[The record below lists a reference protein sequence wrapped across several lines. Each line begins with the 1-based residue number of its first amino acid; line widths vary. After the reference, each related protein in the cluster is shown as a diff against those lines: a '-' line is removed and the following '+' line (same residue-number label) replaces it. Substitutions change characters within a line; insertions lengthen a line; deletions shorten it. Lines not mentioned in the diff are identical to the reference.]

1 MAKNSI
7 KNKILKIML
16 TLASISL
23 ITLGIMAAID
33 MFSLGSYALK
43 TNQNLGKQASDDSED
58 ALKKQATY
66 YLTRMAES
74 QATIADAMFNKVET
88 SVNIA
93 AIRAKRLWDNPQQ
106 APISKSYKHTDKVED
121 PKAVSVCKI
130 APGADPM
137 KIKQDMDL
145 SSALDFVFKEIC
157 KSDSNIKNIYFGT
170 KNGLH
175 RRYPWT
181 SKHKEGYDPRKRSWF
196 KRAAKEKALGWTDL
210 YISASDELLMVTCY
224 RPVYTSKN
232 ELIGVIGADVTLESL
247 NKEIINKQIG
257 DLGYAFLLD
266 KKGKIIAN
274 QNISKGDF
282 LWNEELTTQ
291 NMLKS
296 DNKKLA
302 ALAKEMTEGKSGIE
316 RCIIEGQDRYLAYA
330 PIEGTGW
337 SLGIVM
343 HVKEIIAPAIA
354 TAKKIKHL
362 SNNAQKHIDEETH
375 ETVLILTIIFI
386 VILILVSFTSVK
398 LAKSITKPIL
408 TLDTG
413 AKILGEGNL
422 DYKLDIKTGDELEEL
437 SDTFNKMTNDL
448 KSYIEDLRKTT
459 AEKEKIESEL
469 KIAQDIQT
477 SFLPSIFPPFPLK
490 KEFDIFA
497 MMHPAK
503 EVGGDFYD
511 FVLIDDKHLFF
522 VIGDVSGKG
531 VPAALFMVIM
541 KVLLKT
547 EALRKITPKEILEK
561 VNNIIAMDNDSC
573 MFATI
578 FCGILNTDTGDIHY
592 ANAGHNPPL
601 IYNKTNDTFDYLK
614 INKGFVLGPMPD
626 MEFKTETLTLKKD
639 DILFMY
645 TDGVNEAMNKDH
657 VQFGEPRLKN
667 DLEKCQKDDV
677 TDMIHCIRKKIADFV
692 LDAEQSDDITML
704 AIKYKGL

>member
-1 MAKNSI
+1 MTKNSI
-7 KNKILKIML
+7 KTKILKIML

-23 ITLGIMAAID
+23 ISLGIMAAID

-43 TNQNLGKQASDDSED
+43 TNKDLGKQASCDSED

-74 QATIADAMFNKVET
+74 QAAIADAMFDKVET

-93 AIRAKRLWDNPQQ
+93 AIRAKRLWDNPEK
-106 APISKSYKHTDKVED
+106 APVLKSYKHTDKPKD
-121 PKAVSVCKI
+121 PMEVSVCKI
-130 APGADPM
+130 APDTDPL
-137 KIKQDMDL
+137 KIQQDMDL
-145 SSALDFVFKEIC
+145 SSALDFVFKAIC
-157 KSDSNIKNIYFGT
+157 KNDSNIKNMYLGT
-170 KNGLH
+170 VNGLH

-181 SKHKEGYDPRKRSWF
+181 SKHKDGYDPRKRSWF
-196 KRAAKEKALGWTDL
+196 KKAAEEKDKGWTDL
-210 YISASDELLMVTCY
+210 YISASDEQLMVTCY
-224 RPVYTSKN
+224 KPVYNNKN
-232 ELIGVIGADVTLESL
+232 ELIGVIGADVTLKSL
-247 NKEIINKQIG
+247 NTQIINKKIG

-274 QNISKGDF
+274 KDMSKGDF
-282 LWNEELTTQ
+282 AWHEEITTQ
-291 NMLKS
+291 NMLNS
-296 DNKKLA
+296 ENKDLA
-302 ALAKEMTEGKSGIE
+302 LIAKAMTEGKSGIG
-316 RCIIEGQDRYLAYA
+316 RCVIEGHDRYLAYA

-343 HVKEIIAPAIA
+343 HVKEIIAPAVA
-354 TAKKIKHL
+354 TAEKIKQL
-362 SNNAQKHIDEETH
+362 ADQAQKHIDEETH
-375 ETVLILTIIFI
+375 ETVLILTLIFGL
-386 VILILVSFTSVK
+386 ILIAVSLTSVK

-408 TLDTG
+408 MLDKG

-448 KSYIEDLRKTT
+448 KNYIEDLRKTT

-497 MMHPAK
+497 IMHPAK

-511 FVLIDDKHLFF
+511 FVLIDDEHLFF

-547 EALRKITPKEILEK
+547 EALRKTPPKDILGK

-578 FCGILNTDTGDIHY
+578 FCGILNTKNGEIHY

-601 IYNKTNDTFDYLK
+601 VYNKTEDTFDYLT

-626 MEFKTETLTLKKD
+626 MDFKTESLILKKD

-657 VQFGEPRLKN
+657 EQFSEPRLKK
-667 DLEKCQKDDV
+667 DLEECQKDNV
-677 TDMIHCIRKKIADFV
+677 TDMIHCIRQKIADFV

-704 AIKYKGL
+704 AIKYKG

>member
-7 KNKILKIML
+7 KTKILKIIL
-16 TLASISL
+16 TLSIISL
-23 ITLGIMAAID
+23 LLLGVIALYD
-33 MFSLGSYALK
+33 MFQLGSYALK
-43 TNQNLGKQASDDSED
+43 TNQNLGKQASDDSST
-58 ALKKQATY
+58 ALQDQAKY
-66 YLTRMAES
+66 YLVRMAES
-74 QATIADAMFNKVET
+74 QAHIANAIFEKVET

-93 AIRAKRLWDNPQQ
+93 SIKAQRLWEHPEYS
-106 APISKSYKHTDKVED
+106 PVLKSYSPTDNLKN
-121 PKAVSVCKI
+121 PKEASVYKI
-130 APGADPM
+130 APNTDPE
-137 KIKQDMDL
+137 KIKKDIEI
-145 SSALDFVFKEIC
+145 SSGLDFVFKEIC
-157 KSDSNIKNIYFGT
+157 KNDANIKSIYMGT
-170 KNGLH
+170 QNGLH

-181 SKHKEGYDPRKRSWF
+181 SKHKTNYDPRIRSWY
-196 KRAAKEKALGWTDL
+196 KKAVTENQKGWTDL
-210 YISASDELLMVTCY
+210 YISASDEILMVTCY
-224 RPVYTSKN
+224 KPVYMQENK
-232 ELIGVIGADVTLESL
+232 LIGVVGADVTLDAL

-266 KKGKIIAN
+266 KNGKVIAN
-274 QNISKGDF
+274 KNMSKGD
-282 LWNEELTTQ
+282 LRWDEELETQ
-291 NMLKS
+291 NMLQS
-296 DNKKLA
+296 SNKELSEIAYK
-302 ALAKEMTEGKSGIE
+302 MTQGQSGIGPCTME
-316 RCIIEGQDRYLAYA
+316 DEEKFIAYA
-330 PIEGTGW
+330 PIESTGW
-337 SLGIVM
+337 SIGIVM
-343 HVKEIIAPAIA
+343 PVKEIIEPAVNTCQKI
-354 TAKKIKHL
+354 TALTKK
-362 SNNAQKHIDEETH
+362 AEEHIDIEARE
-375 ETVLILTIIFI
+375 TIITLIAIFI
-386 VILILVSFTSVK
+386 AILIIVTLTSIK

-408 TLDTG
+408 QLDQG

-448 KSYIEDLRKTT
+448 KTYIEDLRKTT

-477 SFLPSIFPPFPLK
+477 SFLPSIFPPFPMK

-497 MMHPAK
+497 IMHPAK

-511 FVLIDDKHLFF
+511 FVLVDDTHLFF

-547 EALRKITPKEILEK
+547 EALRKTSPQEILEK

-578 FCGILNTDTGDIHY
+578 FCGILNTSTGEIHY

-601 IYNKTNDTFDYLK
+601 VYNKTADTFDYLT

-626 MEFKTETLTLKKD
+626 MVFKNETLQLKED

-645 TDGVNEAMNKDH
+645 TDGVNEAMNKDR
-657 VQFGEPRLKN
+657 VQFSEPRLKQ
-667 DLEKCQKDDV
+667 DLENCEKENV

-692 LDAEQSDDITML
+692 QDAEQSDDITML
-704 AIKYKGL
+704 ALKYKG